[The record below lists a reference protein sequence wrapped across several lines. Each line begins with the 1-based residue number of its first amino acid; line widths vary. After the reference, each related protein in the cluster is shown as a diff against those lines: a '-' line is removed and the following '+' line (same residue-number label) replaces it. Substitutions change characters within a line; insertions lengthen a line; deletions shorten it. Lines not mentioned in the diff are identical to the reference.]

1 VASTLRG
8 HAMHNALMRRLALRG
23 WAFLLVAGFV
33 LLPAAGLAAQ
43 PSGKV
48 VDLIQIKGLI
58 DPPTASYLENRIAA
72 AQDAPAD
79 EAIIIELD
87 SSGGV
92 VDSIPD
98 IVRRIVSS
106 RVPVVVWVAPRG
118 ASAASAGA
126 VILEAGSLAYMAGA
140 TQLGA
145 AMPVNLNSTAESAA
159 EATRTTALITRLASL
174 RGRTVP
180 TELPSPG
187 ASITSAGAAR
197 SGAIDGVASSLA
209 EVLRRM
215 DGRSISVAGGG
226 SVTLETW
233 DQTQGEPSVGFRF
246 EEMNLVARV
255 LHAVV
260 SPEIAFLLLLIGAF
274 GLIFEIY
281 NPGIG
286 LAAII
291 GVAALA
297 ASFYAMNLL
306 PTNWPGVLVVVIA
319 VGLFVVDVQLSG
331 FGLWSAGGVLG
342 LIVGGGLMFS
352 GAPAAAQLSPWAIV
366 IAVALSLLF
375 FVSVMTAALR
385 VRLRRPIAGQ
395 EGIVGTVGVART
407 DIAPEGTV
415 FTKGKLWRARTME
428 TGIAAGSRVQIKATE
443 GLVLLVEPHSH
454 HDGDETLPETTDIP
468 LPPSTSPN
476 GDSPVP

>member
-1 VASTLRG
+1 MASTLRG

-23 WAFLLVAGFV
+23 WGFLLVAGFV

-72 AQDAPAD
+72 AQNARAD

-92 VDSIPD
+92 VDSIPE

-145 AMPVNLNSTAESAA
+145 ATPVNLNSTAESAV
-159 EATRTTALITRLASL
+159 EATRTRVLITRLASL

-180 TELPSPG
+180 TELRSPG
-187 ASITSAGAAR
+187 ASITSAEAAR

-255 LHAVV
+255 LHAVA

-306 PTNWPGVLVVVIA
+306 PTNWPGV
-319 VGLFVVDVQLSG
+319 
-331 FGLWSAGGVLG
+331 
-342 LIVGGGLMFS
+342 
-352 GAPAAAQLSPWAIV
+352 
-366 IAVALSLLF
+366 
-375 FVSVMTAALR
+375 
-385 VRLRRPIAGQ
+385 
-395 EGIVGTVGVART
+395 
-407 DIAPEGTV
+407 
-415 FTKGKLWRARTME
+415 
-428 TGIAAGSRVQIKATE
+428 
-443 GLVLLVEPHSH
+443 
-454 HDGDETLPETTDIP
+454 
-468 LPPSTSPN
+468 
-476 GDSPVP
+476 

>member
-1 VASTLRG
+1 
-8 HAMHNALMRRLALRG
+8 MQNARMRRLGLRG
-23 WAFLLVAGFV
+23 WSFVLVAGFI

-48 VDLIQIKGLI
+48 VDLIQIRGLI
-58 DPPTASYLENRIAA
+58 DPPSASYLEDRIAA
-72 AQDAPAD
+72 AQGAPAD

-87 SSGGV
+87 SGGGV
-92 VDSIPD
+92 VDSIPE

-106 RVPVVVWVAPRG
+106 RVPVIVWVAPRG
-118 ASAASAGA
+118 AAAASAGA
-126 VILEAGSLAYMAGA
+126 VILAAGSLAYMAGA
-140 TQLGA
+140 TQVGA
-145 AMPVNLNSTAESAA
+145 ATPVNLNSSGESAV
-159 EATRTTALITRLASL
+159 ESTRTSALMTRLASL
-174 RGRTVP
+174 RGRTFP
-180 TELPSPG
+180 TALRSPG
-187 ASITSAGAAR
+187 ASISSAEAAR
-197 SGAIDGVASSLA
+197 SGAINGVASSLA

-215 DGRSISVAGGG
+215 DGRTISAASGR

-233 DQTQGEPSVGFRF
+233 DQTRGEPSIGFRF
-246 EEMNLVARV
+246 EEMNLVARL

-297 ASFYAMNLL
+297 ASFYAMNLM

-342 LIVGGGLMFS
+342 LIVGGGLMFA
-352 GAPAAAQLSPWAIV
+352 GAPAAAQLSPSAIV

-385 VRLRRPIAGQ
+385 VRLRRPIAGH

-443 GLVLLVEPHSH
+443 GLVLLVEPDSH
-454 HDGDETLPETTDIP
+454 HDESEVLPDASDIP
-468 LPPSTSPN
+468 LPPSTSPD
-476 GDSPVP
+476 GSPPVP